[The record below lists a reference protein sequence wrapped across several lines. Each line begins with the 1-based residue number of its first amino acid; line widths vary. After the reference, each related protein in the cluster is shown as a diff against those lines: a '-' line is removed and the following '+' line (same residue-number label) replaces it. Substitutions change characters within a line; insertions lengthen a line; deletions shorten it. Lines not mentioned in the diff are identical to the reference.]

1 MDVLHAVWYGVSR
14 YRGVG
19 GLPLRT
25 EETKNFIAVVKDI
38 CGGSVKVQY
47 GFPQRVE
54 ITVAAPVGP
63 DSVSVQLR
71 TDDAELPHSY
81 YSGYPFERWSG
92 PSQS

>member
-1 MDVLHAVWYGVSR
+1 MRWTFSTLCCTASAGTAGSADFTRFHSRRYGKLGGYHVLPELAV
-14 YRGVG
+14 
-19 GLPLRT
+19 
-25 EETKNFIAVVKDI
+25 
-38 CGGSVKVQY
+38 
-47 GFPQRVE
+47 
-54 ITVAAPVGP
+54 PVGP

>member
-25 EETKNFIAVVKDI
+25 EETKNFIAEVKDI

-54 ITVAAPVGP
+54 ITVAAP
-63 DSVSVQLR
+63 SL
-71 TDDAELPHSY
+71 TDAETEELL
-81 YSGYPFERWSG
+81 ELTAALMQNRATKRACG
-92 PSQS
+92 PSIWMRGT